1 LAINGPL
8 IFRRFV
14 TISRKERPVAA
25 TNIKMQTTH
34 ESEIQDLIRQKSATL
49 AEILKEC
56 EKVVVGQRPM
66 MEKILMA
73 FLCDGHILLE
83 GLPGL
88 AKTLAVKTFANVMD
102 LSFNRIQFTPDLLP
116 SDLVGSM
123 VYHQKT
129 GEFSAKRGPVFSNI
143 VLADEINRAPAKVQ
157 SALLESMAERQVTL
171 GDQTHQLPDPFI
183 VLATMNPI
191 EQEGTYSLPEAQLDR
206 FLFKVKVHY
215 PSQGEERTILDRMST
230 LELPKV
236 TKKVLPKALLEAKA
250 LAAKVYLDDKLKDY
264 ILNIVFT
271 SRFPEK
277 KGLGDLKSYI
287 QVGASPRATI
297 GLAKASRASAL
308 MMGRSY
314 VSPDDV
320 KAVCY
325 DILRHRLVLSY
336 EAEANDVTPE
346 AVIRKILDVVE
357 VP

>member
-1 LAINGPL
+1 
-8 IFRRFV
+8 
-14 TISRKERPVAA
+14 
-25 TNIKMQTTH
+25 MQPSQ
-34 ESEIQDLIRQKSATL
+34 ESEIQDLIRQKSATM

-56 EKVVVGQRPM
+56 EKVVVGQRAM

-88 AKTLAVKTFANVMD
+88 AKTLAVKTFASVMD
-102 LSFNRIQFTPDLLP
+102 LTFNRIQFTPDLLP

-123 VYHQKT
+123 VYNQKT
-129 GEFSAKRGPVFSNI
+129 GEFSAKRGPIFANI

-171 GDQTHQLPDPFI
+171 GEQTHQLPDPFI

-191 EQEGTYSLPEAQLDR
+191 EQEGTYQLPEAQLDR

-215 PSQGEERTILDRMST
+215 PTQPEEKSILDRMST
-230 LELPKV
+230 LEAPRIS
-236 TKKVLPKALLEAKA
+236 KKVLPKALLESKA
-250 LAAKVYLDDKLKDY
+250 LAAKVYLDEKLKDY
-264 ILNIVFT
+264 ILNIIFT

-277 KGLGDLKSYI
+277 KGLTDLKSFI

-297 GLAKASRASAL
+297 GLAKAARASAFL
-308 MMGRSY
+308 MGRSY

-325 DILRHRLVLSY
+325 DILRHRLVLTY
-336 EAEANDVTPE
+336 EAEANDVTSE

>member
-1 LAINGPL
+1 MLLGTQNTEVFMQEAEFQEAI
-8 IFRRFV
+8 
-14 TISRKERPVAA
+14 K
-25 TNIKMQTTH
+25 
-34 ESEIQDLIRQKSATL
+34 QKSHTI

-66 MEKILMA
+66 MEKIIMA

-88 AKTLAVKTFANVMD
+88 AKTLAVKTFSHVMD
-102 LSFNRIQFTPDLLP
+102 LHFNRIQFTPDLLP

-123 VYHQKT
+123 VYNQKT
-129 GEFSAKRGPVFSNI
+129 GEFAAKQGPIFSNI

-157 SALLESMAERQVTL
+157 SALLESMAEHQVTL

-191 EQEGTYSLPEAQLDR
+191 EQEGTYQLPEAQLDR
-206 FLFKVKVHY
+206 FLFKVKVPY
-215 PSQGEERTILDRMST
+215 PSQQEEKLILDRMSNM
-230 LELPKV
+230 EPPKIS
-236 TKKVLPKALLEAKA
+236 KKVLPRALQEAKS
-250 LAAKVYLDDKLKDY
+250 LCTKVYLDEKLKDY

-277 KGLGDLKSYI
+277 KGLTDLKSFI

-297 GLAKASRASAL
+297 GLAKAARAAAL
-308 MMGRSY
+308 MAGRTF
-314 VSPDDV
+314 VSPDDI

-325 DILRHRLVLSY
+325 DILRHRLVLTY
-336 EAEANDVTPE
+336 EAEANDITPE
-346 AVIRKILDVVE
+346 SVIRKVLDVVE

>member
-1 LAINGPL
+1 
-8 IFRRFV
+8 
-14 TISRKERPVAA
+14 
-25 TNIKMQTTH
+25 MQ
-34 ESEIQDLIRQKSATL
+34 EAEIQELIRQKSTTMT
-49 AEILKEC
+49 EVLKEC
-56 EKVVVGQRPM
+56 EKVVVGQKPM

-88 AKTLAVKTFANVMD
+88 AKTLAVKTVASVMD

-123 VYHQKT
+123 VYNQKT
-129 GEFSAKRGPVFSNI
+129 SEFSAKKGPVFSNI

-171 GDQTHQLPDPFI
+171 GEQTHALPDPFI

-206 FLFKVKVHY
+206 FLFKVKVLY

-230 LELPKV
+230 LEMPKI
-236 TKKVLPKALLEAKA
+236 TKKILPKALQEAKA
-250 LAAKVYLDDKLKDY
+250 LTSRVYLDDKLKDY

-297 GLAKASRASAL
+297 GLARASRAAAFL
-308 MMGRSY
+308 MGRSY

>member
-1 LAINGPL
+1 
-8 IFRRFV
+8 
-14 TISRKERPVAA
+14 
-25 TNIKMQTTH
+25 MQDT
-34 ESEIQDLIRQKSATL
+34 EIQEAIRQKSSTL
-49 AEILKEC
+49 NEVLKEC
-56 EKVVVGQRPM
+56 EKVVVGQKVM

-102 LSFNRIQFTPDLLP
+102 LSFSRIQFTPDLLP

-123 VYHQKT
+123 IYNQKT
-129 GEFSAKRGPVFSNI
+129 GEFSAKKGPIFSNI

-157 SALLESMAERQVTL
+157 SALLESMAEKQVTL
-171 GDQTHQLPDPFI
+171 GEQTYPLPDPFI

-206 FLFKVKVHY
+206 FMFKVKVHY
-215 PSQGEERTILDRMST
+215 PSQTEEKTILDRMSV
-230 LELPKV
+230 LEQPKV
-236 TKKVLPKALLEAKA
+236 TKKVLPRVLQEART
-250 LAAKVYLDDKLKDY
+250 LCTRIYLDEKLKDY
-264 ILNIVFT
+264 ILNIIFT

-277 KGLGDLKSYI
+277 KGLNDLKSYV

-297 GLAKASRASAL
+297 ALAKASRAAAL
-308 MMGRSY
+308 LAGRSY

-320 KAVCY
+320 KSVCY

-336 EAEANDVTPE
+336 EAEANDITTE
-346 AVIRKILDVVE
+346 SVIRKILDVVE

>member
-1 LAINGPL
+1 
-8 IFRRFV
+8 
-14 TISRKERPVAA
+14 
-25 TNIKMQTTH
+25 MQEAEFQ
-34 ESEIQDLIRQKSATL
+34 ESVKQKSGTL
-49 AEILKEC
+49 GEILKEC

-66 MEKILMA
+66 IEKILLA

-88 AKTLAVKTFANVMD
+88 AKTLAVKTFSNVMD

-123 VYHQKT
+123 IYNQKT
-129 GEFSAKRGPVFSNI
+129 GDFSAKQGPVFSNI

-157 SALLESMAERQVTL
+157 SALLESMAEHQVTL
-171 GDQTHQLPDPFI
+171 GDQTYQLPDPFI

-206 FLFKVKVHY
+206 FMFKVKVHY
-215 PSQGEERTILDRMST
+215 PTQPEEKLILDRMSVM
-230 LELPKV
+230 EMPKI
-236 TKKVLPKALLEAKA
+236 TKKVLPRALQESRA
-250 LAAKVYLDDKLKDY
+250 LSTKIYLDEKLKDY
-264 ILNIVFT
+264 ILNIIFT

-277 KGLGDLKSYI
+277 KGLSDLKTFI

-297 GLAKASRASAL
+297 ALAKASRASAFL
-308 MMGRSY
+308 AGRTY

-325 DILRHRLVLSY
+325 DILRHRLVLTY

-346 AVIRKILDVVE
+346 SVIRKILDVVE

>member
-1 LAINGPL
+1 
-8 IFRRFV
+8 
-14 TISRKERPVAA
+14 
-25 TNIKMQTTH
+25 MQDT
-34 ESEIQDLIRQKSATL
+34 EIQDAIRQKSATL
-49 AEILKEC
+49 GEVLKEC
-56 EKVVVGQRPM
+56 EKVVVGQKTM

-88 AKTLAVKTFANVMD
+88 AKTLAVKTFSNVMD
-102 LSFNRIQFTPDLLP
+102 LSFSRIQFTPDLLP

-123 VYHQKT
+123 IYNQKT
-129 GEFSAKRGPVFSNI
+129 GEFSAKKGPIFSNI

-171 GDQTHQLPDPFI
+171 GDQTYSLPDPFI

-206 FLFKVKVHY
+206 FMFKVKVHY
-215 PSQGEERTILDRMST
+215 PSQAEEKTILDRMSV
-230 LELPKV
+230 LEQPKV
-236 TKKVLPKALLEAKA
+236 SKKVLPRVLQEARS
-250 LAAKVYLDDKLKDY
+250 LCTRVYLDEKLKDY
-264 ILNIVFT
+264 ILNIIFT

-277 KGLGDLKSYI
+277 KGLSDLKSYV

-297 GLAKASRASAL
+297 GLAKASRAAAL
-308 MMGRSY
+308 LAGRSY

-320 KAVCY
+320 KSVCY

-336 EAEANDVTPE
+336 EAEANDITTE
-346 AVIRKILDVVE
+346 SVIRKILDVVE

>member
-1 LAINGPL
+1 MQENEFQEAI
-8 IFRRFV
+8 
-14 TISRKERPVAA
+14 K
-25 TNIKMQTTH
+25 H
-34 ESEIQDLIRQKSATL
+34 KSATIN
-49 AEILKEC
+49 EILKEC
-56 EKVVVGQRPM
+56 EKIVVGQKPM

-88 AKTLAVKTFANVMD
+88 AKTLAVKTVSNVMD

-123 VYHQKT
+123 VYNQKT
-129 GEFSAKRGPVFSNI
+129 GEFSAKQGPVFANI

-171 GDQTHQLPDPFI
+171 GDQTYNLPNPFI

-191 EQEGTYSLPEAQLDR
+191 EQEGTYQLPEAQLDR
-206 FLFKVKVHY
+206 FMFKVKVGY
-215 PSQGEERTILDRMST
+215 PTQSEEKTILDRMSS
-230 LELPKV
+230 LETPKIS
-236 TKKVLPKALLEAKA
+236 KKALPQAIQEAKA
-250 LAAKVYLDDKLKDY
+250 LCTKVYLDEKLKDY
-264 ILNIVFT
+264 ILNIVFC

-277 KGLGDLKSYI
+277 KGLTDLKSYI

-297 GLAKASRASAL
+297 SLAKASRACAL

-325 DILRHRLVLSY
+325 DILRHRLVLTY
-336 EAEANDVTPE
+336 EAEANDITPE
-346 AVIRKILDVVE
+346 SVIRKILDVVE

>member
-1 LAINGPL
+1 MQETE
-8 IFRRFV
+8 FQE
-14 TISRKERPVAA
+14 S
-25 TNIKMQTTH
+25 IK
-34 ESEIQDLIRQKSATL
+34 QKSATIN
-49 AEILKEC
+49 EILKEC
-56 EKVVVGQRPM
+56 EKIVVGQKPM

-88 AKTLAVKTFANVMD
+88 AKTLAVKTVANVMD

-123 VYHQKT
+123 VYNQKT
-129 GEFSAKRGPVFSNI
+129 GEFSAKQGPVFANI

-171 GDQTHQLPDPFI
+171 GEQTYGLPDPFI

-191 EQEGTYSLPEAQLDR
+191 EQEGTYQLPEAQLDR
-206 FLFKVKVHY
+206 FMFKVKVGY
-215 PSQGEERTILDRMST
+215 PSQTEEKLILDRMST
-230 LELPKV
+230 MESPKLS
-236 TKKVLPKALLEAKA
+236 KKVLPRAIQEAKS
-250 LAAKVYLDDKLKDY
+250 LCTKIYLDEKLKDY
-264 ILNIVFT
+264 ILNIVFC

-277 KGLGDLKSYI
+277 KGLTDLKSYI

-297 GLAKASRASAL
+297 SLAKASRASAL
-308 MMGRSY
+308 MAGRAY

-325 DILRHRLVLSY
+325 DILRHRLVLTY

-346 AVIRKILDVVE
+346 SVIRKILDVVE

>member
-1 LAINGPL
+1 MQEAELQEAI
-8 IFRRFV
+8 
-14 TISRKERPVAA
+14 K
-25 TNIKMQTTH
+25 H
-34 ESEIQDLIRQKSATL
+34 KSATL
-49 AEILKEC
+49 GEVLREC
-56 EKVVVGQRPM
+56 ERVVVGQKTM

-88 AKTLAVKTFANVMD
+88 AKTLAVKTFSSVMD
-102 LSFNRIQFTPDLLP
+102 LEFNRIQFTPDLLP

-123 VYHQKT
+123 IYNQKT
-129 GEFSAKRGPVFSNI
+129 GEFFAKKGPVFANI

-157 SALLESMAERQVTL
+157 SALLESMAEKQVTL
-171 GDQTHQLPDPFI
+171 GDQTHSLPDPFI

-191 EQEGTYSLPEAQLDR
+191 EQEGTYQLPEAQLDR
-206 FLFKVKVHY
+206 FMFKVKVHY
-215 PSQGEERTILDRMST
+215 PTQTEERTILDRMSS
-230 LELPKV
+230 LEMPKI
-236 TKKVLPKALLEAKA
+236 TKKVLPQALREARN
-250 LAAKVYLDDKLKDY
+250 LAAQIYLDDKLKDY

-277 KGLGDLKSYI
+277 KGLADLKSYI

-297 GLAKASRASAL
+297 ALAKASRAAAF
-308 MMGRSY
+308 MAGRTY

-320 KAVCY
+320 KSVCY
-325 DILRHRLVLSY
+325 DILRHRLVLTY

-346 AVIRKILDVVE
+346 SVIRKILDVVE

>member
-1 LAINGPL
+1 
-8 IFRRFV
+8 
-14 TISRKERPVAA
+14 
-25 TNIKMQTTH
+25 M
-34 ESEIQDLIRQKSATL
+34 QDLDLQEAVKQKSATITEVL
-49 AEILKEC
+49 REC
-56 EKVVVGQRPM
+56 EKVVVGQRAM
-66 MEKILMA
+66 MERILMA

-88 AKTLAVKTFANVMD
+88 AKTLAVKTVSNVMD
-102 LSFNRIQFTPDLLP
+102 LSFSRIQFTPDLLP

-123 VYHQKT
+123 VYNQKT
-129 GEFSAKRGPVFSNI
+129 GEFSAKKGPIFANI

-183 VLATMNPI
+183 VLATQNPI

-206 FLFKVKVHY
+206 FMFKVKVHY
-215 PSQGEERTILDRMST
+215 PSMQEEKTVLDRMTASESPKT
-230 LELPKV
+230 SKKILPR
-236 TKKVLPKALLEAKA
+236 ALLEAKS
-250 LAAKVYLDDKLKDY
+250 LCSRVYLDEKLKDY

-277 KGLGDLKSYI
+277 KGLSDLKAYI

-297 GLAKASRASAL
+297 SMAKAARAAAF
-308 MMGRSY
+308 MMGKTY

-320 KAVCY
+320 KSVCY
-325 DILRHRLVLSY
+325 DILRHRLILTY

-346 AVIRKILDVVE
+346 SVIRKILDVVE